1 MQPIEQLKAA
11 LARQEVVVV
20 VGTGVSSQIS
30 ENHDA
35 STWRGLIA
43 DGIERVI
50 QQDENQGILL
60 QLRLEGADTAADLI
74 SIAQDLRRK
83 LGPNFGRWIDSVVG
97 ALPLSDSNVAISLA
111 SLNVPILTTNYDTLL
126 ERALA
131 RNSTTWSQ
139 PDQMRKVVMKH
150 TNHIGHLH
158 GIYTDPDNI
167 IFTEADYRTIRENK
181 AAQDVQTS
189 AFTMKTFLFVGFG
202 SGLDDPNFSPMI
214 QGFGEHYRATSGTH
228 FKLVLDRNVN
238 ELTEIESVID
248 IGYGDKYSD
257 LPGFLDSLAP
267 KGLVQDTADLT
278 SSSRESI
285 LDRVRD
291 NSTLWRDADSLA
303 NRAFSDL
310 VIPPIF
316 LPEAHDQYATNSVLN
331 SEKDKLDL
339 VDAEETLKRDGIVI
353 IAGEE
358 NSGVSTA
365 ISWALEQAM
374 TLRPQSHA
382 IVIED
387 PHAPGQNPVQ
397 RVVDRSY
404 KLWGREKDQQ
414 MLEPHA
420 ILGIDN
426 LRFEESKRFERAIK
440 DIATSNAGLKIVG
453 VRQEDVVEV
462 ANALTNAGGDPM
474 RIVYLGRFSQVEAQE
489 LAKRVAPGREAKVA
503 RTVMVIVK
511 EKNLP
516 RTPFTIT
523 LLVELVQSGILLQK
537 QESEIAILD
546 QYIDLLLKGDFIR
559 ARGPVGM
566 TLRNKR
572 LVLELL
578 ARKFVQEKE
587 DSASHSRVL
596 EWLSEQFRELGWSYD
611 ALACTNDL
619 IDRRILARGTENT
632 IRFQRSAYL
641 ELMAGIAAKQDVAFR
656 QMVFSAP
663 IQLASIVRT
672 YSAMARND
680 NAALELVEVELDRI
694 VQSPPTGS
702 AFGSVRRLEAKKD
715 LFSHDDTSESASPRS
730 GDSEATVEREGV
742 SKSYYDDSDDSDTP
756 AFLTARVEDLP
767 PAKFAMLV
775 VDLASRVLRDS
786 DEIRDQGLKE
796 RVLRKLLLAWVSFT
810 DLYEAELA
818 GAPELDEV
826 IKTIYP
832 ENDPSED
839 DLDKFKSALLRVV
852 PCFTTLGG
860 IKYCLT
866 SPSLVTRLAQLNFD
880 GEMNASFGAIMRT
893 LVLHATDS
901 PLWVDSL
908 KDLDER
914 AVKSFFS
921 ASFFAALARYSYITD
936 DSLTDEHRDRIRDYL
951 RRVITYRYNFRDVQH
966 RVSSLNSFED
976 GLRKARLSQG
986 KSSKVTLSISD

>member
-1 MQPIEQLKAA
+1 MQPIEQLQAA
-11 LARQEVVVV
+11 LDRQEVVVV
-20 VGTGVSSQIS
+20 IGTGVSSQIS
-30 ENHDA
+30 GNHDA

-50 QQDENQGILL
+50 QQDSNQGTLL
-60 QLRLEGADTAADLI
+60 QLRLDGADTAADLI

-83 LGPNFGRWIDSVVG
+83 LEPNFGRWIDSVVG
-97 ALPLSDSNVAISLA
+97 DLPCSDSALAVSIA

-126 ERALA
+126 ERSLNRSSA
-131 RNSTTWSQ
+131 TWSQ
-139 PDQMRKVVMKH
+139 PDQMRKVVMRH
-150 TNHIGHLH
+150 TNQIGHLH

-167 IFTEADYRTIRENK
+167 IFTEGDYRTIRENK
-181 AAQDVQTS
+181 PAQDVQTS
-189 AFTMKTFLFVGFG
+189 AFSMKTFLFIGFG

-214 QGFGEHYRATSGTH
+214 GEFGQHYRATSGSH
-228 FKLVLDRNVN
+228 FKLVLNQQVN
-238 ELTEIESVID
+238 ELTEIQSVVD
-248 IGYGDKYSD
+248 IGYGDQYSD
-257 LPGFLDSLAP
+257 LEGFLNSLAP
-267 KGLVQDTADLT
+267 TGLAQDTADLT

-291 NSTLWRDADSLA
+291 NSTLWRDAESLE
-303 NRAFSDL
+303 NRAFGDL

-316 LPEAHDQYATNSVLN
+316 LPEPHDQYATNSVLN

-339 VDAEETLKRDGIVI
+339 IDAEDLLRSGGIVI
-353 IAGEE
+353 VAGEE

-365 ISWALEQAM
+365 ISWALDKAM

-382 IVIED
+382 IVVED

-404 KLWGREKDQQ
+404 KVWGRESEQLK
-414 MLEPHA
+414 LEPYA
-420 ILGIDN
+420 VLGVDN

-440 DIATSNAGLKIVG
+440 DIATSPAGLRIVG

-462 ANALTNAGGDPM
+462 ANALSNAGGGPL
-474 RIVYLGRFSQVEAQE
+474 RIAYLGRFSQMEAQE
-489 LAKRVAPGREAKVA
+489 LAKRVAPGREATVA

-596 EWLSEQFRELGWSYD
+596 EWLTEQFKELGWSYD

-619 IDRRILARGTENT
+619 IDRRILARGGENT

-641 ELMAGIAAKQDVAFR
+641 ELMAGIAAKQDVEFR
-656 QMVFSAP
+656 RMVFSAP

-694 VQSPPTGS
+694 AQSPPTGG
-702 AFGSVRRLEAKKD
+702 AFGSVRRLEAKRD
-715 LFSHDDTSESASPRS
+715 LFSNDDAGESDRS
-730 GDSEATVEREGV
+730 GTDEGQATVERDGV

-786 DEIRDQGLKE
+786 DEIRDQDLKE

-810 DLYEAELA
+810 DLFEAELSRT
-818 GAPELDEV
+818 PELDDV
-826 IKTIYP
+826 VRTIYP
-832 ENDPSED
+832 ESDPSDD
-839 DLDKFKSALLRVV
+839 DLEKFKSALLRVV
-852 PCFTTLGG
+852 PCFTTLSG

-866 SPSLVTRLAQLNFD
+866 ASSLVTRLALLKFD
-880 GEMNASFGAIMRT
+880 GEVNASFGTIMRT

-908 KDLDER
+908 KELDEQ

-936 DSLTDEHRDRIRDYL
+936 DSLNDEQRDRIREYL

-966 RVSSLNSFED
+966 KISSLNSFED
-976 GLRKARLSQG
+976 RLRKARLSEG
-986 KSSKVTLSISD
+986 KSSRMALSISG